1 MEQPQPVVLVHVR
14 PGLEG
19 VPVELHGEAAEE
31 RWFASRHGRPVWRDW
46 ACRWARASSGSGSS
60 SSPRETSIRVV
71 RPMTRTSR
79 LGAEHPGCPRP
90 AGHEQVEQDEH
101 RLCCHITHNWR
112 GRPLV
117 SREVV
122 VSLIGSTR
130 TAKGLRVR
138 AALDD
143 SDYETGV
150 RISDQ
155 EFAAIPIRRDAFRG
169 DWNYTIAG
177 R

>member
-1 MEQPQPVVLVHVR
+1 
-14 PGLEG
+14 
-19 VPVELHGEAAEE
+19 
-31 RWFASRHGRPVWRDW
+31 
-46 ACRWARASSGSGSS
+46 
-60 SSPRETSIRVV
+60 
-71 RPMTRTSR
+71 
-79 LGAEHPGCPRP
+79 
-90 AGHEQVEQDEH
+90 VEQDEH